1 MKYFITITLFSLF
14 MIMNCDGTA
23 SNTISYGFDVEPIF
37 RDNCFACHS
46 SEKNSSA
53 NLNLSS
59 YETLMYDTSDS
70 GPVVIPKHPERSIL
84 IDKIASPTPM
94 FGSQMPFN
102 AEPLSNEDIRMIDI
116 WIYRGAKD
124 N

>member
-1 MKYFITITLFSLF
+1 MKQIFLTFSASVFFLFFISCEAVE
-14 MIMNCDGTA
+14 NND
-23 SNTISYGFDVEPIF
+23 ISFGYDIQPIF
-37 RDNCFACHS
+37 RTNCSDCHF

-59 YETLMYDTSDS
+59 YETLMHDTSDS
-70 GPVVIPKHPERSIL
+70 GPVVIPKHPEHSLLVDRISN
-84 IDKIASPTPM
+84 ST
-94 FGSQMPFN
+94 FGPRMPFN
-102 AEPLSNEDIRMIDI
+102 LPPLTNEEIGMIEM

>member
-1 MKYFITITLFSLF
+1 MKYFCLFTVTFLTLFIS
-14 MIMNCDGTA
+14 CDGTA
-23 SNTISYGFDVEPIF
+23 SNTISYGFDVDPIF
-37 RDNCFACHS
+37 RENCFACHS
-46 SEKNSSA
+46 SETNSSA

-84 IDKIASPTPM
+84 MDKIASPTPM
-94 FGSQMPFN
+94 FGSRMPFN
-102 AEPLSNEDIRMIDI
+102 AEPLSNEDIRLIDI